1 MFQVGSTVTSKR
13 RLGLIALQATEMEMT
28 TTPAGCDPTTLHDGT
43 PPGDSTGTAAFRF
56 VQFLGRELSTGTLD
70 LPSFPDIAIRVRQV
84 LADEDVTPEKVVR
97 VVSSEP
103 ALAARLLHIAN
114 SAAISFSGR
123 AVTDLRTAVARLG
136 LNMVRSA
143 AIAFAVWQLRKSEA
157 LKGLEKQLEELWQS
171 STAVAAVAY
180 VIARRLGGANA
191 DTALLAGLLHGVGKL
206 YILSRAH
213 QHQELLADPTTY
225 SAIVRDWHSN
235 IAKALLEKWQ
245 MPGEIVMAVNECED
259 LDRDH
264 AGAADLSDVL
274 TIACLLVRLK
284 EHPEEIDLQLQ
295 GLGAAQRLQLRPA
308 ACWQF
313 LQESTDE
320 IAAMEQALGW

>member
-1 MFQVGSTVTSKR
+1 
-13 RLGLIALQATEMEMT
+13 MT
-28 TTPAGCDPTTLHDGT
+28 TTPAGRDPTTPHDGT
-43 PPGDSTGTAAFRF
+43 PPGDTTDPAAFRF

-114 SAAISFSGR
+114 SAAISFSGKT
-123 AVTDLRTAVARLG
+123 VTDLRTAVARLG

-157 LKGLEKQLEELWQS
+157 LKGLEKQLQELWES
-171 STAVAAVAY
+171 STAGAAVAY

-206 YILSRAH
+206 YILSRAR

-225 SAIVRDWHSN
+225 SAIVRDWHLN

-245 MPGEIVMAVNECED
+245 MPEQIVIAVNECEE
-259 LDRDH
+259 DRDH

-284 EHPEEIDLQLQ
+284 GHPEEIELQLQ
-295 GLGAAQRLQLRPA
+295 GLGAAHRLQLQPA
-308 ACWQF
+308 ACWQL
-313 LQESTDE
+313 LQESTGE